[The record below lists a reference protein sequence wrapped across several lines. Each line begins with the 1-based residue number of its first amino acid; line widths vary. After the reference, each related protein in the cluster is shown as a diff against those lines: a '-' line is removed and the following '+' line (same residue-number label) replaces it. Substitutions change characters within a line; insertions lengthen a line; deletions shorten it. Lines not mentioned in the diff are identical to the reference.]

1 MAIAVVGLGGLGVND
16 VTIAAL
22 RRATVYEV
30 DMSTEIGFALFLMLI
45 TLTHLLF

>member
-1 MAIAVVGLGGLGVND
+1 MTIVVVGLGDLGMND

-45 TLTHLLF
+45 AL